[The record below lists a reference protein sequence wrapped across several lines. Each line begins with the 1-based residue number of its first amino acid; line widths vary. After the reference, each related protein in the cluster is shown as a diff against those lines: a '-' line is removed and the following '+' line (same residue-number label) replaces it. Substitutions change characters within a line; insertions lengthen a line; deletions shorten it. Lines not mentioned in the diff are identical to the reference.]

1 MSIGLIVDGFRRIFS
16 GSNVLAKQV
25 SLFALTGI
33 VSLVSSHFELLKAQS
48 SLPDLSNIGLSII
61 AVIVIGIYM
70 GGYVLN
76 YMHNC
81 YDDNN
86 PEILPDIDGKHFGTF
101 LGALPLYL
109 VWFLWVILVYL
120 LAIIPIL
127 GWIALLVLFIMW
139 VPFIQ
144 FVYIAY
150 AKHFNTFGLYNIKL
164 PIKYCKLAFGS
175 VVVLGLLF
183 IPIGI
188 CAMIPSFVVGLALG
202 LSGGSDTSTAMY
214 AGGLLGG
221 YLGFVVQ
228 LVWAY
233 CMVQVYKEKIEP
245 NLDLD

>member
-16 GSNVLAKQV
+16 GPNVLAKQV
-25 SLFALTGI
+25 SLFALTGFT
-33 VSLVSSHFELLKAQS
+33 SLITSHFKLLEAQN
-48 SLPDLSNIGLSII
+48 SLPDLSSIVLSII
-61 AVIVIGIYM
+61 ALIVLGIYM

-81 YDDNN
+81 FEDNN

-101 LGALPLYL
+101 FGALPLYF
-109 VWFLWVILVYL
+109 VWFLWIFLVNL

-127 GWIALLVLFIMW
+127 GWIVLLVLFIMW

-150 AKHFNTFGLYNIKL
+150 SKRFNRFGLYNIKL
-164 PIKYCKLAFGS
+164 PIKYCKLAFGN
-175 VVVLGLLF
+175 VIVLGLLF
-183 IPIGI
+183 IFIGI
-188 CAMIPSFVVGLALG
+188 CAMIPSFVVGLTLG
-202 LSGGSDTSTAMY
+202 LSGGSDTSTGMY

-228 LVWAY
+228 MVWLY
-233 CMVQVYKEKIEP
+233 CMVQIYREKIEP
-245 NLDLD
+245 NLD

>member
-16 GSNVLAKQV
+16 GPNVLAKQV

-33 VSLVSSHFELLKAQS
+33 VSLVSSHFELLKVQK
-48 SLPDLSNIGLSII
+48 SLPDLSNIGFSII

-101 LGALPLYL
+101 
-109 VWFLWVILVYL
+109 
-120 LAIIPIL
+120 
-127 GWIALLVLFIMW
+127 
-139 VPFIQ
+139 IQ

-175 VVVLGLLF
+175 VIVLGLLF

-228 LVWAY
+228 MVWIY
-233 CMVQVYKEKIEP
+233 CTVQIYKEKIEP
-245 NLDLD
+245 NLD